1 MKNTLRDNKPEPS
14 SKRKLW
20 NYIGWGVA
28 LFPFIL
34 LAIGPASYSYRGDSH
49 GAGVAIF
56 LFFLSIPAGLL
67 VSLIG
72 AKPKLARN
80 IFIVIGGVLLLLFV
94 LSAISILNQKTT

>member
-1 MKNTLRDNKPEPS
+1 MVNNKQDPN
-14 SKRKLW
+14 SKRKMW

-34 LAIGPASYSYRGDSH
+34 LAVGPDSYSYRGDSH

-67 VSLIG
+67 VSLVG
-72 AKPKLARN
+72 RRPKLARV
-80 IFIVIGGVLLLLFV
+80 IFLIIGGAVILLFV
-94 LSAISILNQKTT
+94 LSAISNSNQTT

>member
-1 MKNTLRDNKPEPS
+1 MSDNKPERS
-14 SKRKLW
+14 SKRKFW
-20 NYIGWGVA
+20 NNVAWGVA

-34 LAIGPASYSYRGDSH
+34 LAVGPDSYSYRGDSH

-72 AKPKLARN
+72 RRPKVARI
-80 IFIVIGGVLLLLFV
+80 IFLIIGGAVLLLFV
-94 LSAISILNQKTT
+94 LSAISNLNQTT

>member
-1 MKNTLRDNKPEPS
+1 MTNNKQEPN

-20 NYIGWGVA
+20 NNIGWGIA

-34 LAIGPASYSYRGDSH
+34 LAVGPDSYSYRGDSH

-67 VSLIG
+67 VSLVG
-72 AKPKLARN
+72 HRPKLARI
-80 IFIVIGGVLLLLFV
+80 IFLIIGGAVLLLFV
-94 LSAISILNQKTT
+94 LSAITNLNQTT